1 MSRRRISQVN
11 ELIKRELG
19 KIIFREINFKK
30 GVIVTITRV
39 QSSDN
44 LIQTKVYISVLPQ
57 QETQNV
63 LSLLN
68 KSIFDIQQKLNK
80 RLEMRPVP
88 KIIFVEEKETQRA
101 QEIEELFDQIKTVE
115 KNKKTDKKQ

>member
-1 MSRRRISQVN
+1 
-11 ELIKRELG
+11 LG